1 MGSEIPLGYMLNRS
15 RRVFKNQMAS
25 ELREKKIDLSFEQ
38 YVILKLLHFNTNL
51 IQQDLADRL
60 QKDKSIIV
68 RHINCLLEH
77 NYVVRVTNQADQRKK
92 NLTLTSDGVAILN
105 QMKVIAADVTNK
117 LLVGVSETELQI
129 FQDVLLKIQENG
141 DAEEDLCILGDQVE
155 KREIS

>member
-141 DAEEDLCILGDQVE
+141 DLEDDLCIVGDK
-155 KREIS
+155 KR

>member
-117 LLVGVSETELQI
+117 LLVGVSETELHI

-141 DAEEDLCILGDQVE
+141 DLEDDLCIVGDK
-155 KREIS
+155 KR

>member
-15 RRVFKNQMAS
+15 RRVFKNQMAT

-141 DAEEDLCILGDQVE
+141 DLEDDLCIVGDK
-155 KREIS
+155 KR

>member
-1 MGSEIPLGYMLNRS
+1 M
-15 RRVFKNQMAS
+15 
-25 ELREKKIDLSFEQ
+25 REKKIDLSFEQ

-141 DAEEDLCILGDQVE
+141 DLEDDLCIVGDK
-155 KREIS
+155 KR